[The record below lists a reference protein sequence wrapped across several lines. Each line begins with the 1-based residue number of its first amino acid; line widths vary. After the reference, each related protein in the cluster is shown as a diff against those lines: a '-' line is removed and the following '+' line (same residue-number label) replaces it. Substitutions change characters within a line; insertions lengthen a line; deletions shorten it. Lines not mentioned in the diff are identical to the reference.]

1 MDIIAKN
8 KHRRNRQIFDNSMT
22 KVIDKEFCP
31 LELVTKDDKQL
42 VTQDDKGKELVTQ
55 DKGKELVTEDDKV
68 KELVTQDKVKE
79 LVTENDKGEEVFSI
93 SSCVI
98 I

>member
-31 LELVTKDDKQL
+31 LELVTKDDKDDKQL
-42 VTQDDKGKELVTQ
+42 VTKDDKDDKDDKQLVTKD
-55 DKGKELVTEDDKV
+55 DKGKELVTEDNKDDK
-68 KELVTQDKVKE
+68 Q
-79 LVTENDKGEEVFSI
+79 LVTEDDKGEEVFSI

>member
-31 LELVTKDDKQL
+31 LELVTKDNKDDKQLVTKDNKYDKQL
-42 VTQDDKGKELVTQ
+42 VTQDDKGKELVT
-55 DKGKELVTEDDKV
+55 ED
-68 KELVTQDKVKE
+68 DKVKE

>member
-31 LELVTKDDKQL
+31 LELVTKDNKDDKQL
-42 VTQDDKGKELVTQ
+42 VTKDNKDDKQ
-55 DKGKELVTEDDKV
+55 LVTEDDKV